1 MTRTS
6 VLSLLM
12 ALAFLAGCAAPAKSN
27 DAPAAADPQYKD
39 SVLTLAQPTMPRDPP
54 AAGERTLAAA
64 PQWRLGEWWTYKLHD
79 GFTGQDHEFTRVV
92 AGEDNQAGNYLV
104 GFPIDGF
111 SDDIMLFH
119 SPGFGDIAKADLSYE
134 THDKVFQPLQF
145 PLTDGATW
153 QAEFEGRGKG
163 PAVVSVQGDKATID
177 IAAVSYNIHAVY
189 DPALGE
195 ISHMDLNNG
204 TYATYD
210 ITGHGFGYKG
220 VVRVPHAHDL
230 IFQNGRLGGVA
241 DVSAKLVPPT
251 AKGPTETVNVG
262 PGYDRASFILAVG
275 AGPFL
280 GVDSR
285 VPTGAYYQETATSPN
300 GTQYQLTLLPS
311 EGGFKMQAFHADN
324 PDGTWTLQHIAG
336 GAGIAFIEGIG
347 YHSIDIDLPSGCAL
361 KSVNAMHHGNLC
373 KIDASQAGQVGMDT
387 MSMSSTSTS
396 SSPN

>member
-1 MTRTS
+1 MRS
-6 VLSLLM
+6 VLAPVAAALL
-12 ALAFLAGCAAPAKSN
+12 LSGLLAGCSSPSSVGGPSASAAPQFQS
-27 DAPAAADPQYKD
+27 

-54 AAGERTLAAA
+54 APGERTLDKA
-64 PQWRLGEWWTYKLHD
+64 PAWRLGEWWSYRLHD
-79 GFTGQDHEFTRVV
+79 GFTGQDHEFKRIV

-104 GFPIDGF
+104 GFPIDAF

-119 SPGFGDIAKADLSYE
+119 APGYGDIRKADLAYE
-134 THDKVFQPLQF
+134 THDAYFQPLQF

-163 PAVVSVQGDKATID
+163 PAIAHVEGGKATID
-177 IAAVSYNIHAVY
+177 IAATGYNVHAVY
-189 DPALGE
+189 DPEMGE
-195 ISHMDLNNG
+195 ITHMDLNNG

-210 ITGHGFGYKG
+210 ITGHGFGYTG

-230 IFQNGRLGGVA
+230 IFANGRLGGVV
-241 DVSAKLVPPT
+241 DVNAKLVPPSP
-251 AKGPTETVNVG
+251 KGPTETVEVG

-285 VPTGAYYQETATSPN
+285 VPTGAMYRETATSPN

-324 PDGTWTLQHIAG
+324 PDGAWTLEHIAG

-361 KSVNAMHHGNLC
+361 KSANAAHHGNLC
-373 KIDASQAGQVGMDT
+373 KIDASQAGQVPAA
-387 MSMSSTSTS
+387 SSTTTG
-396 SSPN
+396 